1 MVRPVFPSNT
11 ITRFF
16 SRLGILTAATVFALT
31 GAFAGAKAAGS
42 YTFNGL
48 VWGSSPEEAAKVLRA
63 KGFKISKPKTGPATE
78 YARMDAWLDIRK
90 IDRGKR
96 MTAKGKYLGETVFVD
111 LVFGFNNQLE
121 RVHVRTPLWDQT
133 QKGGARMTKA
143 ADKLADHFEREF
155 GSASEKSNPY
165 GYVDTATWGGA
176 SDGSAMELFIRGSE
190 GFMFYP
196 PHKTVLN
203 ISFWNPRYGS
213 DAAAIASTSS
223 GEAYPV
229 GHQVPLDGAER

>member
-1 MVRPVFPSNT
+1 MVWPVFQISV

-16 SRLGILTAATVFALT
+16 ARMGIVAGATVLALT
-31 GAFAGAKAAGS
+31 GMLSGTYAAGS

-48 VWGSSPEEAAKVLRA
+48 SWGSSPEDCAEVLRT

-78 YARMDAWLDIRK
+78 YVRMDAWLDIRK
-90 IDRGKR
+90 VDRGKR
-96 MTAKGKYLGETVFVD
+96 MTAKGKYLGEAVFVD

-121 RVHVRTPLWDQT
+121 RVHVRTALWDQT
-133 QKGGARMTKA
+133 QKGGARMAKS

-155 GSASEKSNPY
+155 GTAREISNPY
-165 GYVDTATWGGA
+165 GYVDTAEWHSA
-176 SDGSAMELFIRGSE
+176 SDGSSMELFLRGTE

-196 PHKTVLN
+196 PHKTVLH
-203 ISFWNPRYGS
+203 ISFSNPRYGS

-229 GHQVPLDGAER
+229 GHQVPLDGSER

>member
-1 MVRPVFPSNT
+1 MTWPVFLSGA
-11 ITRFF
+11 ITRIFA
-16 SRLGILTAATVFALT
+16 RLGLL
-31 GAFAGAKAAGS
+31 AGATAVALIGMLSGTYAAGS

-48 VWGSSPEEAAKVLRA
+48 IWGSSPEDAAKALRE

-78 YARMDAWLDIRK
+78 YARMDAWLDIRRV
-90 IDRGKR
+90 DRGKR

-121 RVHVRTPLWDQT
+121 RVHVRTALWDQT

-143 ADKLADHFEREF
+143 ADKLADHLEREF
-155 GSASEKSNPY
+155 GTANEKSDPY
-165 GYVDTATWGGA
+165 GYVDTAAWGHA
-176 SDGSAMELFIRGSE
+176 NDGSTMEMFMRGTE

-196 PHKTVLN
+196 PHKTVLT
-203 ISFWNPRYGS
+203 ISFSNPRYGA

-229 GHQVPLDGAER
+229 GHQAPLDGSER